1 MEELQRMQ
9 RDIVR
14 FLNPYRF
21 QQKGYI
27 GFQSDY
33 VYSFMLQSNKESALE
48 EWVEQTRSKVAHGL
62 KLSSGMNITVS
73 FKFGAVK
80 LNAEYPNAYE
90 VLSLAKQQLAEVVK
104 AEQEHLQVY

>member
-1 MEELQRMQ
+1 MQ

-33 VYSFMLQSNKESALE
+33 IYSFIIQSNKETALE

-80 LNAEYPNAYE
+80 LRAEYLNAYE
-90 VLSLAKQQLAEVVK
+90 VLSTAKQQLAEVAK
-104 AEQEHLQVY
+104 NQQIHLQVS